1 MIKPHHWPR
10 IEFLSSRGQESRRR
24 LSQLSNN
31 LSSWGLARGS
41 SGQVKDA
48 WSSSP
53 CLCVWSIKRDTYL
66 NQGLCL
72 NLRFWGDLIRF
83 MAETLSGDY
92 TNLLMSR
99 GTQCLLRG
107 MARDGRSVWAELSFL
122 GQTFQSLWPFHNF
135 WELEQT
141 TNLLC
146 WIIDFQGTCDLCCYC
161 VLLLRS
167 QI

>member
-53 CLCVWSIKRDTYL
+53 CLCVWSIKRDTYV

-72 NLRFWGDLIRF
+72 NLRFWGDLMWL
-83 MAETLSGDY
+83 MAETLLGDY
-92 TNLLMSR
+92 TDLLMSR
-99 GTQCLLRG
+99 GTQCLLQR
-107 MARDGRSVWAELSFL
+107 MARDGPSVWTELSFL
-122 GQTFQSLWPFHNF
+122 GQTFRPLWPFCNF
-135 WELEQT
+135 FGIRT
-141 TNLLC
+141 TNLIC
-146 WIIDFQGTCDLCCYC
+146 RIIDFQGTCDLCC
-161 VLLLRS
+161 
-167 QI
+167 